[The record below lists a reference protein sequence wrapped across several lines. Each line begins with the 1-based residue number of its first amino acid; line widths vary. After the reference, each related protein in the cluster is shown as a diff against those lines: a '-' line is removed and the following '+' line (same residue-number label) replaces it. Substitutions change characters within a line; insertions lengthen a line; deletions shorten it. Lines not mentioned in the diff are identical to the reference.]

1 MSNGCALNKCY
12 TIQHILNLA
21 CDPWKWM
28 YCCWFENFEEKC
40 CRSDKR
46 IFETELIGMYTLLT
60 VVPFLIWYTLIRI
73 WFNRAKSSG
82 HFVGLST
89 FHLILIYNCWV
100 GYVICCLN
108 YYDTNWYVHLPK
120 MFRFC
125 SNLQC
130 VRKLMFCI
138 FSVLVIHL
146 VFLWDYTYN
155 SGNLS

>member
-1 MSNGCALNKCY
+1 MSNGCAEQVLHHPAHTKLGLWSMEVNVLLL
-12 TIQHILNLA
+12 IWEFWGEMLQ
-21 CDPWKWM
+21 KWQ
-28 YCCWFENFEEKC
+28 
-40 CRSDKR
+40 R